1 MRTRRPARRTLL
13 VLALILA
20 VTVQLTAAST
30 ASSAT
35 RIYCASKDGSRYVPK
50 VAPSRCTA
58 FGPGGSFGGGVNL
71 ASLDWTGWGG
81 PTASAKGIE
90 RGFHQPLSNIPVSVK
105 AYRRKRDCTG
115 RLTYTRLRATST
127 QGTTRVRLQLC
138 RRKT

>member
-1 MRTRRPARRTLL
+1 M
-13 VLALILA
+13 ALILA
-20 VTVQLTAAST
+20 VIAQLAVAST

-50 VAPSRCTA
+50 VAQSRCTV

-71 ASLDWTGWGG
+71 ARLDWSGWGG
-81 PTASAKGIE
+81 PTAEAQGLE
-90 RGFHQPLSNIPVSVK
+90 RGFHVPLSEIPVSVK

-127 QGTTRVRLQLC
+127 NGTTRVRLQVC
-138 RRKT
+138 RRNT